1 MLDKALLV
9 AAEAGPD
16 GLTDELAAEFQ
27 RWQLGVPGDD
37 HGHLCLEVS
46 HDMLAGSTGCHE
58 WEAGFWLAEYIL
70 GHPEEFRG
78 KSCLELGAG
87 AGVATIALTRVE
99 AGHVLCTDGS
109 PEAVRNCAR
118 NLARNG
124 AQLSPS
130 ALTAEAP
137 SRAVERVVG
146 ADLLYDPGAIAPLLQ
161 TFSLV
166 LAGKRGAVGLL
177 VTTRRNPATLELF
190 EESAAACHALEVER
204 MAPAPENRTAPRWH
218 HLEALDGARDRI
230 VVHCIRAKQA

>member
-1 MLDKALLV
+1 M
-9 AAEAGPD
+9 
-16 GLTDELAAEFQ
+16 
-27 RWQLGVPGDD
+27 
-37 HGHLCLEVS
+37 
-46 HDMLAGSTGCHE
+46 
-58 WEAGFWLAEYIL
+58 
-70 GHPEEFRG
+70 
-78 KSCLELGAG
+78 
-87 AGVATIALTRVE
+87 ATIALTRVE

-130 ALTAEAP
+130 ALTAEVLRWGPELPERLAD
-137 SRAVERVVG
+137 AVAGVERVVG

-161 TFSLV
+161 TFALV

-190 EESAAACHALEVER
+190 EKSAAACHALEVER

-230 VVHCIRAKQA
+230 VVHRIRAKQA